1 MYELSEESTQLVA
14 RSWDRTRR
22 AYSRHLFLTHL
33 IGRHNLMAD
42 FTLDSNHSTTRGLN
56 ADLRELGSIYRMII
70 VTCLRNKQLVKGGKP
85 RIPSDPLK
93 RRSITIALEEVRRGL
108 VPYVLKSQV
117 GHLPPDTVVDRIESA
132 LG

>member
-1 MYELSEESTQLVA
+1 
-14 RSWDRTRR
+14 
-22 AYSRHLFLTHL
+22 
-33 IGRHNLMAD
+33 MAD
-42 FTLDSNHSTTRGLN
+42 VTLYSNHSTTRGLN

-93 RRSITIALEEVRRGL
+93 QRSITIALEEVRRGL
-108 VPYVLKSQV
+108 VPYVLKSQI
-117 GHLPPDTVVDRIESA
+117 GRLPSDPVVARIESS